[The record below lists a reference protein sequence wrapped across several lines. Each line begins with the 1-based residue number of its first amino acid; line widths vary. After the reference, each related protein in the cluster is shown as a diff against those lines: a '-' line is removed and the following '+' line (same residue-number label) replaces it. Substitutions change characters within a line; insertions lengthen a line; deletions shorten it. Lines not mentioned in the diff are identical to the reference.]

1 MHSLLTV
8 AEPGSRVETSGQSAE
23 GTRDSPAGS
32 GEVGGQ
38 QCMGVPSLLWTKGSQ
53 QEAFHVGG
61 EVGTEVGNEE

>member
-38 QCMGVPSLLWTKGSQ
+38 QCMGVPSLL
-53 QEAFHVGG
+53 
-61 EVGTEVGNEE
+61 